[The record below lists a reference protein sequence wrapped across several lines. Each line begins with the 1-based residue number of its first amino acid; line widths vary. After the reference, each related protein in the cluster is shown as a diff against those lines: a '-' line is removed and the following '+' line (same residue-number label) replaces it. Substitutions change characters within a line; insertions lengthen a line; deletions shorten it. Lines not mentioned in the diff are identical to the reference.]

1 MSSDGAAEVIYNL
14 QLGVIQNYCLIASSA
29 FVIYEHVTTFSQEVD
44 LIWSRKRTGATI
56 IFILNRWLTIGMAV
70 AMILL
75 IFDWRTNTELLFVVW
90 AGFSALRIYA
100 IGGKDWKLALVAFAL
115 ALAPVCTNLV
125 SDIRMTYSVLFLP
138 PIGNVCND
146 IPRIS
151 PAMNIIC
158 TTTSIFKL
166 GALAYMTLRNYS
178 AGANSHMP
186 DCV

>member
-1 MSSDGAAEVIYNL
+1 MST
-14 QLGVIQNYCLIASSA
+14 Q
-29 FVIYEHVTTFSQEVD
+29 
-44 LIWSRKRTGATI
+44 
-56 IFILNRWLTIGMAV
+56 
-70 AMILL
+70 
-75 IFDWRTNTELLFVVW
+75 
-90 AGFSALRIYA
+90 
-100 IGGKDWKLALVAFAL
+100 AFANVGY
-115 ALAPVCTNLV
+115 PKV

-151 PAMNIIC
+151 PAMNIMYVSVCLGIDSTLTSDERRC

-166 GALAYMTLRNYS
+166 GALAYVTLRNYS

>member
-56 IFILNRWLTIGMAV
+56 IFILNRCEATS
-70 AMILL
+70 LL
-75 IFDWRTNTELLFVVW
+75 LPVFQELLFVVW